1 MFNFYDL
8 HAYSI
13 DKTDHSCLVRPVLN
27 PHNNWAVKYWNVL
40 KYHRFPYTKINVQI
54 CRRNILDNLDTT
66 FLSKSYRDHNSDNPL
81 YGFCYLTCQTTF
93 YLLQMKHLYPWSGVD
108 DLGNIHYWLQDEI
121 TGDLIDPT
129 ASQYDK
135 LSCDPPYATGKKRKW
150 YGFRPFPQMRTL
162 DLIQK
167 IQPDAKR
174 SKVLNLE
181 NLAG

>member
-27 PHNNWAVKYWNVL
+27 PHNNWTVKYWNVL
-40 KYHRFPYTKINVQI
+40 KYQKFLYTTKNVQI
-54 CRRNILDNLDTT
+54 CRREILNNLETS
-66 FLSKSYRDHNSDNPL
+66 FLSKPYRNHNAGNPL
-81 YGFCYLTCQTTF
+81 YGFCYLATQTMF
-93 YLLQMKHLYPWSGVD
+93 YLFQTKHLSPWSGVD
-108 DLGNIHYWLQDEI
+108 YLGNIHYWLQDEI
-121 TGDLIDPT
+121 TGEIIDLT
-129 ASQYDK
+129 VSQYDQ
-135 LSCDPPYATGKKRKW
+135 LSYDPPYVTGKKRKW

-174 SKVLNLE
+174 SKVPTLE
-181 NLAG
+181 SLVG

>member
-40 KYHRFPYTKINVQI
+40 KYQKFLYTTKNVQI
-54 CRRNILDNLDTT
+54 CRREILNNLETS
-66 FLSKSYRDHNSDNPL
+66 FLSKLYRNHNVGNPL
-81 YGFCYLTCQTTF
+81 YGFCYLATQTMF
-93 YLLQMKHLYPWSGVD
+93 YLFQTKHLSPWSGVD
-108 DLGNIHYWLQDEI
+108 YLGNIHYWLQDEI
-121 TGDLIDPT
+121 TGEIIDLT
-129 ASQYDK
+129 VSQYDQ
-135 LSCDPPYATGKKRKW
+135 LSCDPPYVTGKKRKW

-162 DLIQK
+162 DLMQK

-174 SKVLNLE
+174 SKVPTLE
-181 NLAG
+181 SLVG